1 MVPGMASDGATKV
14 CLLARR
20 IICKRN
26 RTFFIQK
33 NNVHHENEAGVTNL
47 FTVEFDIYT
56 FIIMTCI

>member
-1 MVPGMASDGATKV
+1 MVTDMASDGTTKV

-33 NNVHHENEAGVTNL
+33 NNVHENEAW
-47 FTVEFDIYT
+47 
-56 FIIMTCI
+56 